1 MSFSIDCGSR
11 NTEDIVFV
19 THSCSRN
26 TIEYIFQSVLPKLES
41 SHTVLD
47 VGSRLGAVLY
57 GAYLFSSAGKI
68 MGIEINKELCDLQR
82 KVIQSF
88 GFNDR
93 ISIIHSEMTRCSDI
107 FESADIVILNNVFEW
122 FVTAENQTFMWQFLS
137 SSIKV
142 GAFLVTMPSLEKATK
157 NTPQAAT
164 LHHWVRPLNYSR
176 PEKVESLGDNDD
188 IYLYQVIKKAA
199 HFNGCQNNHIS
210 DKIVPTDMD
219 I

>member
-1 MSFSIDCGSR
+1 M
-11 NTEDIVFV
+11 
-19 THSCSRN
+19 
-26 TIEYIFQSVLPKLES
+26 
-41 SHTVLD
+41 LD

-137 SSIKV
+137 
-142 GAFLVTMPSLEKATK
+142 F
-157 NTPQAAT
+157 Q
-164 LHHWVRPLNYSR
+164 Y
-176 PEKVESLGDNDD
+176 
-188 IYLYQVIKKAA
+188 
-199 HFNGCQNNHIS
+199 
-210 DKIVPTDMD
+210 
-219 I
+219 

>member
-1 MSFSIDCGSR
+1 M
-11 NTEDIVFV
+11 
-19 THSCSRN
+19 
-26 TIEYIFQSVLPKLES
+26 
-41 SHTVLD
+41 
-47 VGSRLGAVLY
+47 LY

-68 MGIEINKELCDLQR
+68 LGIEINKELCDLQR